1 MNLSRRTPLI
11 PRESYHDL
19 TNEKSGVIIATMDE
33 LDRRLVIELAKDAR
47 QSSAELSAKIGVSDT
62 TIRRRI
68 RQLQDR
74 RIITFAAI
82 PDPIQLGYNLT
93 AIIALEVDLNKIDG
107 VAKSLTTCENVR
119 YVSLCTGNHDI
130 FVGAWFRSSAELKQF
145 VKDYI
150 GDLPGIRK
158 TETFIVLDVIKEE
171 VGWLKRLEQADTS
184 SKPGTARQRKRRK

>member
-1 MNLSRRTPLI
+1 
-11 PRESYHDL
+11 L
-19 TNEKSGVIIATMDE
+19 TNEISGVIIANMDE
-33 LDRRLVIELAKDAR
+33 IDRRLMIELARDAR
-47 QSSAELSAKIGVSDT
+47 QSSAELSSKLGVSDT
-62 TIRRRI
+62 TVRRRI
-68 RQLQDR
+68 RRLQDR
-74 RIITFAAI
+74 RTITFAAI
-82 PDPIQLGYNLT
+82 PDPLQLGYGLT

-107 VAKSLTTCENVR
+107 VAESLAGCENVR

-171 VGWLKRLEQADTS
+171 VGWLRHLEQAS
-184 SKPGTARQRKRRK
+184 AGSKPLARGHLTH

>member
-1 MNLSRRTPLI
+1 
-11 PRESYHDL
+11 
-19 TNEKSGVIIATMDE
+19 MDE
-33 LDRRLVIELAKDAR
+33 LDRRLMIELAKDAR
-47 QSSAELSAKIGVSDT
+47 QSSAELSSKLDVSAT
-62 TIRRRI
+62 TVRRRI

-74 RIITFAAI
+74 RIVTFAAI
-82 PDPIQLGYNLT
+82 PDPSQLGYSLT
-93 AIIALEVDLNKIDG
+93 AIVALEVDLNKIDE
-107 VAKSLTTCENVR
+107 VAKSLATCENVH

-171 VGWLKRLEQADTS
+171 IGWLRRLEQVNIS
-184 SKPGTARQRKRRK
+184 SQPGTARQRKRRK

>member
-1 MNLSRRTPLI
+1 MR
-11 PRESYHDL
+11 HDL
-19 TNEKSGVIIATMDE
+19 TKEISGVIIATVDE
-33 LDRRLVIELAKDAR
+33 LDRRLMIELARDAR
-47 QSSAELSAKIGVSDT
+47 LSSAALSAKLNVSAT

-74 RIITFAAI
+74 RMVTFAAI
-82 PDPIQLGYNLT
+82 PDPLQMGYGLS
-93 AIIALEVDLNKIDG
+93 AIVALEVDLNKIDG
-107 VAKSLTTCENVR
+107 VAKSLANCENVR

-171 VGWLKRLEQADTS
+171 VGWLRRLEQANAS
-184 SKPGTARQRKRRK
+184 SKPGTTRQRKRRK

>member
-1 MNLSRRTPLI
+1 
-11 PRESYHDL
+11 
-19 TNEKSGVIIATMDE
+19 VDE
-33 LDRRLVIELAKDAR
+33 LDRRLMVELARDVR
-47 QSSAELSAKIGVSDT
+47 QSSAELSSKLGVSDT
-62 TIRRRI
+62 TVRRRI

-82 PDPIQLGYNLT
+82 PDPLQLGYNLT

-107 VAKSLTTCENVR
+107 VAKSLAACENVR

-130 FVGAWFRSSAELKQF
+130 FVGAWFRSSLELKQF

-171 VGWLKRLEQADTS
+171 VGWLRRLEQVNAG

>member
-1 MNLSRRTPLI
+1 
-11 PRESYHDL
+11 
-19 TNEKSGVIIATMDE
+19 MDE
-33 LDRRLVIELAKDAR
+33 LDRRLMMELAKDAR
-47 QSSAELSAKIGVSDT
+47 QSSAELSSKLNVSAT
-62 TIRRRI
+62 TVRRRI

-74 RIITFAAI
+74 RIVTFAAI
-82 PDPIQLGYNLT
+82 PDPLQLGYSLT
-93 AIIALEVDLNKIDG
+93 AIVALEVDLNKIDG
-107 VAKSLTTCENVR
+107 VAKSLATCENVR

-171 VGWLKRLEQADTS
+171 VGWLRRSEQVNIS
-184 SKPGTARQRKRRK
+184 SEPGTARQRKRRK

>member
-1 MNLSRRTPLI
+1 M
-11 PRESYHDL
+11 
-19 TNEKSGVIIATMDE
+19 TNEISGVIIATMDE
-33 LDRRLVIELAKDAR
+33 IDRRLMIELAKDAR
-47 QSSAELSAKIGVSDT
+47 QNSAELSSKLDVSAT

-74 RIITFAAI
+74 RIVTFAAI
-82 PDPIQLGYNLT
+82 PDPFQLGYSLT
-93 AIIALEVDLNKIDG
+93 AIVALEVDLNKIDG
-107 VAKSLTTCENVR
+107 VAESLATCENVR

-150 GDLPGIRK
+150 GNLPGIRK

-171 VGWLKRLEQADTS
+171 VGWLRRLEQANAS